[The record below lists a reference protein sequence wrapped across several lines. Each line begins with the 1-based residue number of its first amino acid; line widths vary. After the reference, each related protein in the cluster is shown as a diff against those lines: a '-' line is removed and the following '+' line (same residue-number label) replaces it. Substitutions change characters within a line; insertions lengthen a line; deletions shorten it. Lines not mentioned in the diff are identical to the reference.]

1 MKVKVPSTVNLF
13 LITLI
18 VIGAVL
24 LARLQIEKN
33 ALAAEY
39 ASLNSTYGEFSKAE
53 NSAPQIIRLKSNDPW
68 EFRWRV
74 YLPAGY
80 SGAVASSLARRMGR
94 FGSSQLG
101 HNLPWDHPAEF
112 LITQTFEVESSRRSK
127 SKYINSKVQCIN
139 WVPDQAGPARFIS
152 GQGSGGLCEI
162 LNSSLNTGRNLTS
175 NR

>member
-68 EFRWRV
+68 
-74 YLPAGY
+74 
-80 SGAVASSLARRMGR
+80 
-94 FGSSQLG
+94 GSSSQ
-101 HNLPWDHPAEF
+101 
-112 LITQTFEVESSRRSK
+112 K
-127 SKYINSKVQCIN
+127 
-139 WVPDQAGPARFIS
+139 
-152 GQGSGGLCEI
+152 
-162 LNSSLNTGRNLTS
+162 
-175 NR
+175 